1 MQFEVSE
8 RIDTS
13 VPRKD
18 VMNLA
23 LEQFRKISDS
33 VKIDGERIVARS
45 VEATFGSINRADRTV
60 IDCKKLPS
68 GWLMAAEVSYR
79 PSVVFWVFFLA
90 SLFTYV
96 GWIIPL
102 AFYLLQRNTVKAA
115 VTSALNRVGNELRQ
129 APTHTSVAAPSSS
142 IDQLAKLADLKD
154 RGFLTDEEFA
164 NKKIQLL
171 RA

>member
-23 LEQFRKISDS
+23 LEQFRKISES
-33 VKIDGERIVARS
+33 AKIDDDRIVAKG
-45 VEATFGSINRADRTV
+45 VEATFGSINRADKTY
-60 IDCKKLPS
+60 IDCKQLPS
-68 GWLMAAEVSYR
+68 GWLLTAEVAYR
-79 PSVVFWVFFLA
+79 PSVMFWVFFLL

-96 GWIIPL
+96 GWLIPVV
-102 AFYLLQRNTVKAA
+102 FYLIQRNTVKSA
-115 VTSALNRVGNELRQ
+115 VASALTRVSNELRE
-129 APTHTSVAAPSSS
+129 APSHAPQSRAPSS
-142 IDQLAKLADLKD
+142 IDELAKLADLKD

-164 NKKIQLL
+164 NKKLQLL
-171 RA
+171 RR